1 MGLVTGLVTRS
12 AAAMAPPPAM
22 QRETIRR
29 PVIAVRPVLSGRSIA
44 ALTLLRLLWLIA
56 GDERWQ
62 PLDASLTFGSRLL
75 GPRLKMLL
83 TVLLLTMLLLAG
95 MLLAGM
101 LLAGMLLT
109 VLLLRLIVLL
119 LVVVV
124 LLAWMIRLLLAWRE
138 WLANLRLFV
147 IRLVVTVVG
156 RTHVASLLLL
166 IIRLALPELLLGG
179 GDEAKIMFGVLEVV
193 FRRNRISRTLRVASE
208 LEVLFGDVGC
218 RSANFYIRPIR
229 LVHSR

>member
-83 TVLLLTMLLLAG
+83 TVLLLTML
-95 MLLAGM
+95 LLAGM